1 MWELW
6 TKPSGRKNL
15 PSILMNKFILFSI
28 LLISLGIN
36 CSEEKQ
42 VNITSDAYPFD
53 SETKENLFYSLLFE
67 LRCPKCQSSNL
78 SGSNSPISND
88 LKREVYELV
97 LQGKSNEQIKSH
109 LVNRYGNF
117 IIYNPPVEPATYLL
131 WFGPFALLILASL
144 IIFLVMR
151 RNQMIYLSSFALFIL
166 IYLVLTEKGNL
177 FKPNINIL
185 ISAFIVILTLAIYLN
200 VLSDDSYRLAN
211 QKTALEIFL
220 NNDGQ
225 VQEKQTE
232 AVATLVSELIEKKD
246 VEAGELYILA
256 RQLKNSNKFN
266 LSLKVFEEIYK
277 RFKDDLGGDI
287 IAEYAQVLFISNGR
301 QFDELLDELLT
312 ESLTRN
318 QDNPSA
324 LTLKGLMELEKDNP
338 KLTIELW
345 NKAITLLNTEKEKDD
360 LKALI
365 EAVKKRRNQQFLRS
379 RQTKISQQMKA
390 YFVSLML
397 YFKALASYPL
407 KETKT

>member
-1 MWELW
+1 
-6 TKPSGRKNL
+6 
-15 PSILMNKFILFSI
+15 
-28 LLISLGIN
+28 
-36 CSEEKQ
+36 
-42 VNITSDAYPFD
+42 
-53 SETKENLFYSLLFE
+53 
-67 LRCPKCQSSNL
+67 
-78 SGSNSPISND
+78 
-88 LKREVYELV
+88 
-97 LQGKSNEQIKSH
+97 
-109 LVNRYGNF
+109 
-117 IIYNPPVEPATYLL
+117 
-131 WFGPFALLILASL
+131 
-144 IIFLVMR
+144 
-151 RNQMIYLSSFALFIL
+151 MIYLSSFALFIL

-185 ISAFIVILTLAIYLN
+185 ISAFIVLLTLAIYLN

-232 AVATLVSELIEKKD
+232 AVVTLVSELIEKKD

-360 LKALI
+360 LRALI
-365 EAVKKRRNQQFLRS
+365 EAVKKRRNQ
-379 RQTKISQQMKA
+379 
-390 YFVSLML
+390 
-397 YFKALASYPL
+397 
-407 KETKT
+407 

>member
-1 MWELW
+1 
-6 TKPSGRKNL
+6 
-15 PSILMNKFILFSI
+15 
-28 LLISLGIN
+28 
-36 CSEEKQ
+36 
-42 VNITSDAYPFD
+42 
-53 SETKENLFYSLLFE
+53 
-67 LRCPKCQSSNL
+67 
-78 SGSNSPISND
+78 
-88 LKREVYELV
+88 
-97 LQGKSNEQIKSH
+97 
-109 LVNRYGNF
+109 
-117 IIYNPPVEPATYLL
+117 
-131 WFGPFALLILASL
+131 
-144 IIFLVMR
+144 
-151 RNQMIYLSSFALFIL
+151 MIYLSSFALFIL

-266 LSLKVFEEIYK
+266 LSSKVFEEIYK

-360 LKALI
+360 LRALI
-365 EAVKKRRNQQFLRS
+365 EAVKKRRNQ
-379 RQTKISQQMKA
+379 
-390 YFVSLML
+390 
-397 YFKALASYPL
+397 
-407 KETKT
+407 

>member
-1 MWELW
+1 M
-6 TKPSGRKNL
+6 
-15 PSILMNKFILFSI
+15 
-28 LLISLGIN
+28 
-36 CSEEKQ
+36 
-42 VNITSDAYPFD
+42 
-53 SETKENLFYSLLFE
+53 
-67 LRCPKCQSSNL
+67 
-78 SGSNSPISND
+78 
-88 LKREVYELV
+88 
-97 LQGKSNEQIKSH
+97 
-109 LVNRYGNF
+109 
-117 IIYNPPVEPATYLL
+117 
-131 WFGPFALLILASL
+131 
-144 IIFLVMR
+144 
-151 RNQMIYLSSFALFIL
+151 
-166 IYLVLTEKGNL
+166 
-177 FKPNINIL
+177 
-185 ISAFIVILTLAIYLN
+185 
-200 VLSDDSYRLAN
+200 AN

-360 LKALI
+360 LRALI
-365 EAVKKRRNQQFLRS
+365 EAVKKRRNQ
-379 RQTKISQQMKA
+379 
-390 YFVSLML
+390 
-397 YFKALASYPL
+397 
-407 KETKT
+407 

>member
-1 MWELW
+1 
-6 TKPSGRKNL
+6 
-15 PSILMNKFILFSI
+15 
-28 LLISLGIN
+28 
-36 CSEEKQ
+36 
-42 VNITSDAYPFD
+42 
-53 SETKENLFYSLLFE
+53 
-67 LRCPKCQSSNL
+67 
-78 SGSNSPISND
+78 
-88 LKREVYELV
+88 
-97 LQGKSNEQIKSH
+97 
-109 LVNRYGNF
+109 
-117 IIYNPPVEPATYLL
+117 
-131 WFGPFALLILASL
+131 
-144 IIFLVMR
+144 
-151 RNQMIYLSSFALFIL
+151 MIYLSSFALFIL

-185 ISAFIVILTLAIYLN
+185 ISAFIVLLTLAIYLN

-360 LKALI
+360 LRALI
-365 EAVKKRRNQQFLRS
+365 EAVKKRRNQ
-379 RQTKISQQMKA
+379 
-390 YFVSLML
+390 
-397 YFKALASYPL
+397 
-407 KETKT
+407 

>member
-1 MWELW
+1 
-6 TKPSGRKNL
+6 
-15 PSILMNKFILFSI
+15 
-28 LLISLGIN
+28 
-36 CSEEKQ
+36 
-42 VNITSDAYPFD
+42 
-53 SETKENLFYSLLFE
+53 
-67 LRCPKCQSSNL
+67 
-78 SGSNSPISND
+78 
-88 LKREVYELV
+88 
-97 LQGKSNEQIKSH
+97 
-109 LVNRYGNF
+109 
-117 IIYNPPVEPATYLL
+117 
-131 WFGPFALLILASL
+131 
-144 IIFLVMR
+144 
-151 RNQMIYLSSFALFIL
+151 MIYLSSFALFIL

-277 RFKDDLGGDI
+277 RFKEDLGGDI

-360 LKALI
+360 LRALI
-365 EAVKKRRNQQFLRS
+365 EAVKKRRNQ
-379 RQTKISQQMKA
+379 
-390 YFVSLML
+390 
-397 YFKALASYPL
+397 
-407 KETKT
+407 

>member
-1 MWELW
+1 
-6 TKPSGRKNL
+6 
-15 PSILMNKFILFSI
+15 
-28 LLISLGIN
+28 
-36 CSEEKQ
+36 
-42 VNITSDAYPFD
+42 
-53 SETKENLFYSLLFE
+53 
-67 LRCPKCQSSNL
+67 
-78 SGSNSPISND
+78 
-88 LKREVYELV
+88 
-97 LQGKSNEQIKSH
+97 
-109 LVNRYGNF
+109 
-117 IIYNPPVEPATYLL
+117 
-131 WFGPFALLILASL
+131 
-144 IIFLVMR
+144 
-151 RNQMIYLSSFALFIL
+151 MIYLSSFALFIL
-166 IYLVLTEKGNL
+166 IYLVLTENGNL

-200 VLSDDSYRLAN
+200 VLSEDSYRLAN

-360 LKALI
+360 LRALI
-365 EAVKKRRNQQFLRS
+365 EAVKKRRNQ
-379 RQTKISQQMKA
+379 
-390 YFVSLML
+390 
-397 YFKALASYPL
+397 
-407 KETKT
+407 

>member
-1 MWELW
+1 
-6 TKPSGRKNL
+6 
-15 PSILMNKFILFSI
+15 
-28 LLISLGIN
+28 
-36 CSEEKQ
+36 
-42 VNITSDAYPFD
+42 
-53 SETKENLFYSLLFE
+53 
-67 LRCPKCQSSNL
+67 
-78 SGSNSPISND
+78 
-88 LKREVYELV
+88 
-97 LQGKSNEQIKSH
+97 
-109 LVNRYGNF
+109 
-117 IIYNPPVEPATYLL
+117 
-131 WFGPFALLILASL
+131 
-144 IIFLVMR
+144 
-151 RNQMIYLSSFALFIL
+151 MIYLSSFALFIL
-166 IYLVLTEKGNL
+166 IYLVLTENGNL

-360 LKALI
+360 LRALI
-365 EAVKKRRNQQFLRS
+365 EAVKKRRNQ
-379 RQTKISQQMKA
+379 
-390 YFVSLML
+390 
-397 YFKALASYPL
+397 
-407 KETKT
+407 

>member
-1 MWELW
+1 
-6 TKPSGRKNL
+6 
-15 PSILMNKFILFSI
+15 
-28 LLISLGIN
+28 
-36 CSEEKQ
+36 
-42 VNITSDAYPFD
+42 
-53 SETKENLFYSLLFE
+53 
-67 LRCPKCQSSNL
+67 
-78 SGSNSPISND
+78 
-88 LKREVYELV
+88 
-97 LQGKSNEQIKSH
+97 
-109 LVNRYGNF
+109 
-117 IIYNPPVEPATYLL
+117 
-131 WFGPFALLILASL
+131 
-144 IIFLVMR
+144 
-151 RNQMIYLSSFALFIL
+151 MIYLSSFALFIL

-185 ISAFIVILTLAIYLN
+185 ISAFIVLLTLAIYLN

-277 RFKDDLGGDI
+277 RFKEDLGGDI

-360 LKALI
+360 LRALI
-365 EAVKKRRNQQFLRS
+365 EAVKKRRNQ
-379 RQTKISQQMKA
+379 
-390 YFVSLML
+390 
-397 YFKALASYPL
+397 
-407 KETKT
+407 

>member
-1 MWELW
+1 
-6 TKPSGRKNL
+6 
-15 PSILMNKFILFSI
+15 
-28 LLISLGIN
+28 
-36 CSEEKQ
+36 
-42 VNITSDAYPFD
+42 
-53 SETKENLFYSLLFE
+53 
-67 LRCPKCQSSNL
+67 
-78 SGSNSPISND
+78 
-88 LKREVYELV
+88 
-97 LQGKSNEQIKSH
+97 
-109 LVNRYGNF
+109 
-117 IIYNPPVEPATYLL
+117 
-131 WFGPFALLILASL
+131 
-144 IIFLVMR
+144 
-151 RNQMIYLSSFALFIL
+151 MIYLSSFALFIL

-360 LKALI
+360 LRALI
-365 EAVKKRRNQQFLRS
+365 EAVKKRRNQ
-379 RQTKISQQMKA
+379 
-390 YFVSLML
+390 
-397 YFKALASYPL
+397 
-407 KETKT
+407 